1 MTRRRGHVP
10 WPILLVLVA
19 CITSSF
25 VGAHPS
31 LISCVCG
38 TMHATTAVVSTSSSK
53 GQAAKYALPS
63 CVADVFAQTG
73 IRWYINGPVQ
83 PGIKYWTRTPVE
95 YTSGRAAKRLI
106 SLGYRCSRTQ
116 LYDPTEVD
124 T

>member
-1 MTRRRGHVP
+1 MRRRGHAT
-10 WPILLVLVA
+10 WPILLAIVA
-19 CITSSF
+19 CI
-25 VGAHPS
+25 VVEAHPS

-38 TMHATTAVVSTSSSK
+38 TTHATTAVVSTSSAK

-63 CVADVFAQTG
+63 CVGDVFAQTG
-73 IRWYINGPVQ
+73 IRWYIDGPMQ

-95 YTSGRAAKRLI
+95 YTTGRAAKRLI

-124 T
+124 A